1 VVTVAFETSRP
12 SAARTKDVC
21 STTRVNT
28 RMQNNWSS
36 AMPRIVSCLE
46 TINLPHLRFFGKR
59 SHLESLPMKRR
70 AERRTLEWESD
81 MNVLTPRNIIAA
93 AGAALL
99 TAATVTGSARSC
111 TAQAVQASR
120 AGVGASARPT
130 ATLSIEAPPSP
141 APSIARGRYLVR
153 IGGCNDC
160 HTPGYGELGGRMPEA
175 QWLTGS
181 HVGFRGPWG
190 ISYPSNLRLTVQH
203 IDEEQW
209 VAFARARR
217 LPPMPWFS
225 LDAMS
230 GNDLRSI
237 YRFIHFL
244 GPKGATAPTA
254 LRPGQ
259 QSATPFIPFVPQTV
273 RDPA

>member
-1 VVTVAFETSRP
+1 
-12 SAARTKDVC
+12 
-21 STTRVNT
+21 
-28 RMQNNWSS
+28 
-36 AMPRIVSCLE
+36 
-46 TINLPHLRFFGKR
+46 
-59 SHLESLPMKRR
+59 
-70 AERRTLEWESD
+70 
-81 MNVLTPRNIIAA
+81 MNVLTPRNILTAA
-93 AGAALL
+93 CAALL
-99 TAATVTGSARSC
+99 TVTGTVRSGN
-111 TAQAVQASR
+111 AQAVAAGR
-120 AGVGASARPT
+120 AELGAPARPI
-130 ATLSIEAPPSP
+130 ATLSIEAPASP
-141 APSIARGRYLVR
+141 ARNGRRGRYLVR

-203 IDEEQW
+203 IDEERW

-230 GNDLRSI
+230 DNDLRSI

-244 GPKGATAPTA
+244 GPKGSTAPTA
-254 LRPGQ
+254 LPPGQ
-259 QSATPFIPFVPQTV
+259 PSAMPFIRFVPQTA
-273 RDPA
+273 RDPG